1 MATSKF
7 RLALNQARVPFVSK
21 FLGRPVLV
29 PQLDNAGR
37 QPKAWIGADDN
48 LDVNTP
54 CVVYLENAVPVS
66 HGYKSVGYKKVI
78 EPSVNE
84 DFDQCFPLR
93 DFEENQVLFS
103 PAKGQNYVYDDV
115 AEMWTTD
122 PLPAKWVAEG
132 TPLYISTSS
141 AHTLSTA
148 KVTRAYV
155 DGRTVVCY
163 SRIGL
168 DSVSG
173 GAAIVADGSS
183 YAWDT
188 TAKTLSRISPQDN
201 SGTFRNLTISMGE
214 IDGVASSNGYL
225 IFWSGLEVHWAPFN
239 GTAFDF
245 QIYANGAIT
254 GAGVQI
260 PEDIKGPIT
269 AIVSVA
275 GGFIIFTDK
284 NAVGASYN
292 SNNRASPWIFREIP
306 NAGGVQDFEQ
316 VSVEGTLG
324 AIYAYTSG
332 GLQRISLNNAENV
345 HPACTDFLGGRLLER
360 YDFGTHTLSQSV
372 TTTEFFVK
380 LTYIGSRFLVIS
392 YGTYPGVYSF
402 ALIYDAALE
411 RWGKLRIVHV
421 DAFFYTFGVEAADLT
436 YGMLADVS
444 YEDMADI
451 AYDGATIESS
461 GVTLPRQAVAFLL
474 KTGEVKLATLDYR
487 NKEDTDT
494 SEACVI
500 LGRLQLSRSSLMTV
514 QEVEVE
520 GFTEGSAFLVPSLDG
535 RTLGAPVELYLR
547 EETDDFKEY
556 GCLEV
561 AKNFNLIIEGEF
573 NLSSVIFEA
582 QPDGDN

>member
-66 HGYKSVGYKKVI
+66 HGYKSVGYVQASA
-78 EPSVNE
+78 PTVNE

-93 DFEENQVLFS
+93 DAEENQVLYS
-103 PAKGQNYVYDDV
+103 PAKGQNYIYD
-115 AEMWTTD
+115 AAAGMWTSD
-122 PLPAKWVAEG
+122 PLTLMWAAE
-132 TPLYISTSS
+132 TIPTYLSTSS
-141 AHTLSTA
+141 ENTPATA

-155 DGRTVVCY
+155 DGNTFICY
-163 SRIGL
+163 SRL
-168 DSVSG
+168 ALTDTD
-173 GAAIVADGSS
+173 GAATKTDEGSI
-183 YAWDT
+183 YRYDPT
-188 TAKTLSRISPQDN
+188 TVTLTREDVDEVGSKIQ
-201 SGTFRNLTISMGE
+201 NLGIPIGE
-214 IDGVASSNGYL
+214 IDGISSSNGYL
-225 IFWSGLEVHWAPFN
+225 LIWTNISVYWAPFD
-239 GTAFDF
+239 GTEFDF

-254 GAGVQI
+254 GAGNQI

-269 AIVSVA
+269 AIVPVA
-275 GGFIIFTDK
+275 GGFIIFTNK

-535 RTLGAPVELYLR
+535 RTLGTTVELYLR